1 MTDCAHDMG
10 LIALIVDGVTHG
22 FPVNGQRFV
31 VLTIG
36 LVPSLQGTVK
46 MHGVDADQ
54 DITDDRQARYDVALV
69 LVPAAETLSSPLSK
83 AFGPIGDGQVA
94 VHPTQGCA
102 GGNG

>member
-1 MTDCAHDMG
+1 MTNCAHDMG
-10 LIALIVDGVTHG
+10 LIALIVNGVTHG
-22 FPVNGQRFV
+22 FSINGQKFV

-36 LVPSLQGTVK
+36 LVPALQRTVE
-46 MHGVDADQ
+46 MHRVHTYQ
-54 DITDDRQARYDVALV
+54 YITDGRQARNDVALV
-69 LVPAAETLSSPLSK
+69 LVSAAEALSGPFSK